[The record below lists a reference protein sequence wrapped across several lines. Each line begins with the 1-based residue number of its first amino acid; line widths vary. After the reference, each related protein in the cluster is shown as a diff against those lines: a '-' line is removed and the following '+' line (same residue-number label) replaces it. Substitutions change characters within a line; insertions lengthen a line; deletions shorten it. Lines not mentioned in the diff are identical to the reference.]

1 MKFRLYFIL
10 FLLLLDFFLLPQVL
24 DLSYYLKADGIK
36 PGFLRWKQEELER
49 PWTGPAVLVG
59 NARVR
64 TAWYWAQLMLGAAVL
79 SVFNRRGLRHRKKDY
94 GPGGPPAAGEGQF
107 GTSRWQTDEEIKANF
122 KMVRVPSKKVPGG
135 IVVGAEMRGN
145 RFYTWLDVGDTHVLL
160 IGATRSGKSRRV
172 ILSTIWMLAHAGE
185 SMILTDIKGELNAHS
200 AKFLKAMGYK
210 VIILDFREPGRGNR
224 WNLLAP
230 VLDALKR
237 CDYSKASRAAQA
249 IAHIMTSKGMPPGHY
264 KGDPIWPDS
273 QKSLNTA
280 LIMAAAME
288 APEKAKHMGS
298 VYRTLVTLGSR
309 GGELLDAYFDHLSV
323 DHQARI
329 DYGVAAM
336 AEDKLKS
343 SIYTGTAAQLAL
355 WADPGVCWMT
365 SCQDHD
371 LAGPGKEKTAVFL
384 VIPDEDSAFHALAS
398 IYVTQA
404 YQALVQLSNKS
415 GGVLPLRVN
424 FLLDEFG
431 NLPNIPDFDTKITT
445 AAGRNMK
452 FLLAVQ
458 GMDQLRKHYGIQAD
472 TISGNCA
479 TWIYLSTANPETQ
492 KLLSFKTGQ
501 YTVRTESFSSHSRA
515 KEYSY
520 GTSDGLAG
528 RPLLTPDEIERWPR
542 GRSLIF
548 KTGHYPAR
556 LPLPD
561 ISEWPAAADLVKDNS
576 VYEEEVKFEM
586 PEFWVPEFFKE
597 VKKKAAKA
605 RGAERVG
612 KKEPARDA
620 IDSVH

>member
-1 MKFRLYFIL
+1 VLN
-10 FLLLLDFFLLPQVL
+10 LP
-24 DLSYYLKADGIK
+24 YYLKTSGFRPGIE
-36 PGFLRWKQEELER
+36 RWKQDFIDKPLS
-49 PWTGPAVLVG
+49 GPVILL
-59 NARVR
+59 NNERVR
-64 TAWYWAQLMLGAAVL
+64 YAWYWAQLMLGAAVL
-79 SVFNRRGLRHRKKDY
+79 GVFTRRGWRRREKKD
-94 GPGGPPAAGEGQF
+94 GPGGPAAAGEGQY
-107 GTSRWQTDEEIKANF
+107 GTSRWQTDEEMKTSF
-122 KMVRVPSKKVPGG
+122 KIVRIPSEKVPGG
-135 IVVGAEMRGN
+135 IVVGAQGTGK

-172 ILSTIWMLAHAGE
+172 ILPTIWTLAHAGE
-185 SMILTDIKGELNAHS
+185 SMVVTDVKGELNAHS
-200 AKFLKAMGYK
+200 AKFLEEMGYK
-210 VIILDFREPGRGNR
+210 VIVLYFRNPGRGNR
-224 WNLLAP
+224 WNLLDP
-230 VLDALKR
+230 VLAALR
-237 CDYSKASRAAQA
+237 EGDRARASRAAQA

-264 KGDPIWPDS
+264 RGDPIWPDS

-288 APEKAKHMGS
+288 APEKARHMGS
-298 VYRTLVTLGSR
+298 VYRTLVTLGGR
-309 GGELLDAYFDHLSV
+309 GGELLDAYFERLPAE
-323 DHQARI
+323 HQARI

-336 AEDKLKS
+336 AEDRLKS

-365 SCQDHD
+365 SYQDHD
-371 LAGPGKEKTAVFL
+371 LAGPGKKKTAVFL
-384 VIPDEDSAFHALAS
+384 VIPDEESTFHAIAS
-398 IYVTQA
+398 IYVTQT
-404 YQALVQLSNKS
+404 YQALVELSNKS
-415 GGVLPLRVN
+415 GGVLPLKVN

-445 AAGRNMK
+445 AAGRNMR
-452 FLLAVQ
+452 FLLVVQ
-458 GMDQLRKHYGIQAD
+458 GMDQLKKHYGIQAD

-492 KLLSFKTGQ
+492 KLLSFKTGR

-515 KEYSY
+515 KDYSY
-520 GTSDGLAG
+520 GLSDGLAG

-561 ISEWPAAADLVKDNS
+561 VSEWPAAADLVKDDS
-576 VYEEEVKFEM
+576 SYEEEVRFEM

-597 VKKKAAKA
+597 AKNKSGRA
-605 RGAERVG
+605 KVEG
-612 KKEPARDA
+612 KKVEKQPVRDA